1 MASKAQM
8 ARVEAMNAARARKRA
23 EREGAEAETVAEAA
37 RAKVTPAKKVVG
49 RSAKAAETAIAR
61 ARRQRAEADAG
72 DAADAGDDSP
82 RSTIARAKAKVKKS
96 PTVRR
101 TAVSRDPVSG
111 RVAVMGRHGKM
122 VTRRVTNSEDK
133 FFIGQEDI
141 PEGWSY
147 QWIALTVDGEE
158 QRRTVANFVMG
169 GWEPVGMDRYPG
181 RYGPSHDSK
190 NKLNTEHIIVDGL
203 GLYERPEELTK
214 EAREEEIAAAKNL
227 IRTSNDQFVPRLPEA
242 RSQRLRGTGLQARRS
257 IEPMPQDVNRP
268 AYEVDVDPNL
278 N

>member
-8 ARVEAMNAARARKRA
+8 ARVEAMNAARARNRA
-23 EREGAEAETVAEAA
+23 EREAKAEAA
-37 RAKVTPAKKVVG
+37 TQIVRPKVIG
-49 RSAKAAETAIAR
+49 RPRKDAASAIER
-61 ARRQRAEADAG
+61 VRRQRAEVDAVDTG
-72 DAADAGDDSP
+72 DAGDDSP
-82 RSTIARAKAKVKKS
+82 RSTMARAKAKAKKS

-101 TAVSRDPVSG
+101 THVSRDPVSG

-214 EAREEEIAAAKNL
+214 EAREEEIAAARNL
-227 IRTSNDQFVPRLPEA
+227 IRTRNDQFVPRLPEA

-257 IEPMPQDVNRP
+257 IEPLPADVNRP
-268 AYEVDVDPNL
+268 AYEVDVDPGL
-278 N
+278 